1 MFVEVLVEIKAKLID
16 KTFTYSVPT
25 NLKEQIKIGK
35 RVLVPFGKQQI
46 EGFILNILENK
57 NFDYETKDI
66 IEVIDEKPVLNK
78 ELLKLGKYIKEKTL
92 CNLITAYQTML
103 PTALKAKHK
112 IKINKKY
119 ISYLSLNITYDEA
132 INLVSN
138 DNQKEIINKL
148 KDNELPKS
156 ELKNI
161 SISSINTLIKKG
173 IIKEIEKE
181 EYRLKQDI
189 DKNIIKPSLTQEQE
203 IVVNKI
209 NDDYTKPVLL
219 HGVTGSGKTEVYMR
233 IIETNLINNKTA
245 IVLVPEISLTPQ
257 LVSIFKSRFKDNVAI
272 LHSGLSNGEKYDE
285 WRRIEEKQVSIV
297 IGARSAIFAPL
308 NNIGVIIIDE
318 EHSENYKQ
326 ENNPRYNALDI
337 AHFRS
342 KYHNA
347 KLILGSATPSI
358 ESYTKAKIGVYELM
372 EMKNRV
378 NNNLPKVS
386 LVDMREEYK
395 KGNRIIS
402 EELKNKMIKAIN
414 NDEQVMLLLN
424 RRGYSTT
431 TTCKKCGFT
440 LKCPNCDIPLI
451 YHKSS
456 NHSRCH
462 YCGYAIKKIDKCLEC
477 GSLDINDYGM
487 GTEKLEQYITDN
499 IENAKVIRMDV
510 DTTSTKG
517 SHAKIIKQF
526 ENKEF
531 NVLIGTQMIAKGL
544 DFKDV
549 SVVGVINADQT
560 LNIPDFRS
568 SERTFQLL
576 NQVAGRAGRSKIKGE
591 VVIQGFNI
599 DHYSIVCASN
609 HNYELFYKL
618 ELDIRKKLG
627 YSPYY
632 NLCLIKLSG
641 KNLNDIFKEGE
652 KIVSYLKSKNLIDT
666 KVLGPSTSNMPK
678 INNIY
683 NAQIVIKYKNTDI
696 LKKELLYVNDLYKNN
711 KIKVECDLNPIRM

>member
-1 MFVEVLVEIKAKLID
+1 MFVEVLVEIKAKRVD
-16 KTFTYSVPT
+16 KTFTYSVP
-25 NLKEQIKIGK
+25 NDLKNKIQIGK
-35 RVLVPFGKQQI
+35 RVLVPFGKQKI
-46 EGFILNILENK
+46 EGFILNIIENK
-57 NFDYETKDI
+57 NFDYEIKNI
-66 IEVIDEKPVLNK
+66 IEIIDEKPVLNR

-103 PTALKAKHK
+103 PVALKAKHK

-119 ISYLSLNITYDEA
+119 VNYLCLNMDYNEA
-132 INLVSN
+132 INLVNN

-148 KDNELPKS
+148 KDNEILKS

-181 EYRLKQDI
+181 EYRLKQ
-189 DKNIIKPSLTQEQE
+189 NINKLLKIPKLTEEQE
-203 IVVNKI
+203 YSVNKI
-209 NDDYTKPVLL
+209 NNLYTKPILL

-233 IIETNLINNKTA
+233 VIESNLKDNKTA

-308 NNIGVIIIDE
+308 DNIGVIIIDE

-326 ENNPRYNALDI
+326 ENNPRYNAIDI
-337 AHFRS
+337 ANFRA

-358 ESYTKAKIGVYELM
+358 ESYTKAKIGIYELL

-378 NNNLPKVS
+378 NNNLPKVT
-386 LVDMREEYK
+386 LVDMKEEYK
-395 KGNRIIS
+395 KGNKIIS

-414 NDEQVMLLLN
+414 NNEQIMLLLN

-440 LKCPNCDIPLI
+440 LKCPNCDIPLV

-456 NHSRCH
+456 NYSRCH

-487 GTEKLEQYITDN
+487 GTEKLEQYIKEN
-499 IENAKVIRMDV
+499 IKNAKVVRMDV

-517 SHAKIIKQF
+517 SHEKIINQF

-531 NVLIGTQMIAKGL
+531 NVLIGTQMISKGL
-544 DFKDV
+544 DFPYV

-568 SERTFQLL
+568 SERTFELL
-576 NQVAGRAGRSKIKGE
+576 NQVAGRAGRSNIKGE

-609 HNYELFYKL
+609 HDYQTFYNL
-618 ELDIRKKLG
+618 ELNIRKKLG
-627 YSPYY
+627 YSPYF

-641 KNLNDIFKEGE
+641 KNLDEILKEGE
-652 KIVSYLKSKNLIDT
+652 KIVSHLKSKNLFNT
-666 KVLGPSTSNMPK
+666 KILGPSVSNIPK

-683 NAQIVIKYKNTDI
+683 NAQIVIKYKNTDT
-696 LKKELLYVNDLYKNN
+696 LRQELTFIINYYKNN